1 MKYYYLIEFMNN
13 NYTEIANIVI
23 IRGKGHY
30 FYGPI
35 GSVNDLPLSF
45 QVLFSHKEPPLELM
59 DTDAKVGENIGYVTF
74 GKCIINAF

>member
-1 MKYYYLIEFMNN
+1 MNN
-13 NYTEIANIVI
+13 NHTEIASIVI
-23 IRGKGHY
+23 IRGRGHY

-35 GSVNDLPLSF
+35 GCVNSKSLSF

-74 GKCIINAF
+74 GECIINAFD